1 MLFLDF
7 FEMVWILK
15 YYGYK
20 IILSTKQYKK
30 IVYGISYRP
39 RLRLNCI
46 YNIVNYSNM
55 MKKGDNKSKQE
66 IIRDDVRKH
75 AKI

>member
-1 MLFLDF
+1 M
-7 FEMVWILK
+7 
-15 YYGYK
+15 
-20 IILSTKQYKK
+20 KK
-30 IVYGISYRP
+30 IVHANSYRP

-55 MKKGDNKSKQE
+55 MKKRDNKSKQE

-75 AKI
+75 VKIQYFQKVRKSVANVTKVIHIN